1 MKNILFTSLMA
12 VACTVSAQAPDF
24 SQKFIRVTVK
34 AVHDGDSYKVEF
46 PGGKNEWVR
55 LVGVDAPE
63 VLSPYIVKAQPFG
76 RNAGDSVRILLKGT
90 TVFLDTLA
98 TKNSRD
104 QYGRLLG
111 EIYTQDSVFL
121 PLLLVERGWAWAAP
135 QKNRTAK
142 NLNRTLQEAQ
152 KEAKENGMG
161 LFATRQRAVRPD
173 TWRERYGRN

>member
-1 MKNILFTSLMA
+1 MKHILFILSIFA
-12 VACTVSAQAPDF
+12 AFSAQAQAPDF
-24 SQKFIRVTVK
+24 GAKFIRAQVK
-34 AVHDGDSYKVEF
+34 AVHDGDSYKLEL
-46 PGGKNEWVR
+46 PGGKTEWVR

-63 VLSPYIVKAQPFG
+63 VLSPYIVKPQPFG

-135 QKNRTAK
+135 VKNRTAK
-142 NLNRTLQEAQ
+142 NLNKTLEAAQ
-152 KEAKENGMG
+152 KAAKENGVG
-161 LFATRQRAVRPD
+161 LFASRQRAVRPE
-173 TWRERYGRN
+173 TWKKKYGRR